1 MAKTG
6 IGMSSFVSKQE
17 LLLQLKGEN
26 YNFLETEVKRKKNS
40 FLTRKKSI
48 PMETLV
54 VLNIILFLLGVGI
67 LANSNE
73 KTYIITV
80 MEKECIFDYHTHSS
94 KYLVFGENKNGEA
107 LVFENADSFL
117 RLKWNSSDIQ
127 TQLKEDNTYK
137 ITVVGYR
144 IPSLSRY
151 QNIIKAEKI
160 IKK

>member
-1 MAKTG
+1 MQGDKKV
-6 IGMSSFVSKQE
+6 M
-17 LLLQLKGEN
+17 
-26 YNFLETEVKRKKNS
+26 KRKKITS
-40 FLTRKKSI
+40 AH
-48 PMETLV
+48 
-54 VLNIILFLLGVGI
+54 ILIVCVITFSLGVGI

-80 MEKECIFDYHTHSS
+80 MEKECIFDHHTHSS

>member
-1 MAKTG
+1 MEKEKIAPVHILMA
-6 IGMSSFVSKQE
+6 
-17 LLLQLKGEN
+17 L
-26 YNFLETEVKRKKNS
+26 
-40 FLTRKKSI
+40 
-48 PMETLV
+48 
-54 VLNIILFLLGVGI
+54 IIIVFSLGVGI

-107 LVFENADSFL
+107 LVFENTNTL
-117 RLKWNSSDIQ
+117 MRLKWNSSDIQ

-144 IPSLSRY
+144 IPSLNRY

-160 IKK
+160 TKN

>member
-1 MAKTG
+1 MEKEKIAPVHILMA
-6 IGMSSFVSKQE
+6 
-17 LLLQLKGEN
+17 L
-26 YNFLETEVKRKKNS
+26 
-40 FLTRKKSI
+40 
-48 PMETLV
+48 
-54 VLNIILFLLGVGI
+54 IIIVFSLGVGI